1 MSWLKK
7 IFSKTEEKTGPKA
20 LVSNLPGLYGYLG
33 EAKELDQ
40 KKLLELAESDPDVRT
55 CIDAIVDAVTTNGWV
70 VDSVDEKVAERVKK
84 YILEEWGEDRFW
96 VFLRNLTNVLI
107 IFDEAYLDVTGNIP
121 QIIAPW
127 TMTVRR
133 DNHGNVVGYVQQTA
147 YKIEFSPEE
156 IIHIVLHPV
165 ADRAYG
171 SPKLATLRR
180 IIEAKREAETFY
192 WTVFMRKG
200 VLSKAFIMKN
210 VDEATFNR
218 VKNIL
223 SETRPGDDLLLSGD
237 IDIKDLGNPVR
248 ELEIL
253 EMLRDFRQ
261 KILAVFRVPPIVYGL
276 EGGINLE
283 TSRNQMVNFQQH
295 ITSIQRVISA
305 SITEAVSRILNLTG
319 FKIKLLEWANP
330 EQQIRIHSIMTQSG
344 IESINEAR
352 KALGFQE
359 IDNPLADV
367 PLPFLRLFGENE
379 YGLWDIQETLNQLLT
394 QSARALPEKALLKAK
409 DRDRHDEEVRRLER
423 RLNQGLQDFFRR
435 ATKHSDVIHARKELE
450 AGLRA
455 LLSSYVYRAALE
467 GIEYVASVASYLPML
482 DKVKSK
488 IEEIINVC
496 VDDFFHI
503 VSDKLSGLS
512 KPSKPARNYFEIGK
526 QEEVEEEDIYPWQR
540 LDYEDRLNALGVFA
554 LWAAFNSAIANSV
567 LEALSTDEYGLKW
580 IAKLNEQACPL
591 CCELHDTYWGPEDI
605 RAGLYKRPPAH
616 PNCRCR
622 LVVVKEG
629 KELWAD

>member
-7 IFSKTEEKTGPKA
+7 IFSKTKEKTEPKA
-20 LVSNLPGLYGYLG
+20 LISNLPGLYGYLG

-70 VDSVDEKVAERVKK
+70 INAADEKVAERVKK
-84 YILEEWGEDRFW
+84 YIANEWGEDRFW
-96 VFLRNLTNVLI
+96 VFLRNLTSVLI

-121 QIIAPW
+121 QITAPW

-283 TSRNQMVNFQQH
+283 TSRN
-295 ITSIQRVISA
+295 
-305 SITEAVSRILNLTG
+305 
-319 FKIKLLEWANP
+319 
-330 EQQIRIHSIMTQSG
+330 
-344 IESINEAR
+344 
-352 KALGFQE
+352 
-359 IDNPLADV
+359 
-367 PLPFLRLFGENE
+367 
-379 YGLWDIQETLNQLLT
+379 
-394 QSARALPEKALLKAK
+394 
-409 DRDRHDEEVRRLER
+409 
-423 RLNQGLQDFFRR
+423 
-435 ATKHSDVIHARKELE
+435 
-450 AGLRA
+450 
-455 LLSSYVYRAALE
+455 
-467 GIEYVASVASYLPML
+467 
-482 DKVKSK
+482 
-488 IEEIINVC
+488 
-496 VDDFFHI
+496 
-503 VSDKLSGLS
+503 
-512 KPSKPARNYFEIGK
+512 
-526 QEEVEEEDIYPWQR
+526 
-540 LDYEDRLNALGVFA
+540 
-554 LWAAFNSAIANSV
+554 
-567 LEALSTDEYGLKW
+567 
-580 IAKLNEQACPL
+580 
-591 CCELHDTYWGPEDI
+591 
-605 RAGLYKRPPAH
+605 
-616 PNCRCR
+616 
-622 LVVVKEG
+622 
-629 KELWAD
+629 